1 MRETIAFCLIGFTG
15 SEASAM
21 QALIRLMM
29 RRGQSCSLVRE
40 IAGADMVVANS
51 DDPETMRILWAQPIT
66 ARVLLI
72 GADDGATGWTLLPRP
87 MKLLAVLDTIDSL
100 LSAPPSQ
107 RAELEPVTVSVP
119 AADAGHF
126 EPTRPYSLGDS
137 RHGGLG
143 SPVTGSGFPATQ
155 PFDPRTV
162 HIAPSTR
169 ERMKAVP
176 TPRQDND
183 IDAASIASW
192 RRQQQAR
199 REGPSSAY
207 AESEPGADDDS
218 AVDSGF
224 PEDRPAFAAPP
235 ARAGQPSA
243 SGGPVPPAPLS
254 DFYIG
259 SNDPHVATPPP
270 SAFTAEALVI
280 DAGEMSRR
288 TLQSRLHRHGL
299 RTDAVG
305 SGEEALKQVPRRPYR
320 YVFIDELAG
329 GMAANDIA
337 RALRKLQPTKGPKL
351 SIVLLSSRGGAFDKF
366 RARLAGV
373 DVYLVKPLSDD
384 DFARALDNRRN

>member
-1 MRETIAFCLIGFTG
+1 MRDTIAFCLIGFTG

-40 IAGADMVVANS
+40 IAGADMVVANA
-51 DDPETMRILWAQPIT
+51 DDPETMRILWAQTVT

-100 LSAPPSQ
+100 LSAPPSR
-107 RAELEPVTVSVP
+107 RAELEPTPP
-119 AADAGHF
+119 APVADPAGF

-143 SPVTGSGFPATQ
+143 SPATGSGFPATQ

-169 ERMKAVP
+169 ERIKAVP

-199 REGPSSAY
+199 REGPASAY
-207 AESEPGADDDS
+207 AESEPGDDNDS
-218 AVDSGF
+218 AVDSDF
-224 PEDRPAFAAPP
+224 PEDRRAA
-235 ARAGQPSA
+235 AAT
-243 SGGPVPPAPLS
+243 PAPVS

-259 SNDPHVATPPP
+259 TNDPHVATPPP
-270 SAFTAEALVI
+270 AAFSAEALVI

-288 TLQSRLHRHGL
+288 VLQNHLHRHGL

-305 SGEEALKQVPRRPYR
+305 SGEEALKQMPRRPYR

-366 RARLAGV
+366 RARLAGI
-373 DVYLVKPLSDD
+373 DVYLVKPLMDD
-384 DFARALDNRRN
+384 DFGRALGNRLD

>member
-21 QALIRLMM
+21 QALIRLMV
-29 RRGQSCSLVRE
+29 RRGQSCTLVRE
-40 IAGADMVVANS
+40 IAGADMVVANA
-51 DDPETMRILWAQPIT
+51 DDPETMRILWAQPVT

-100 LSAPPSQ
+100 LSAPPSR
-107 RAELEPVTVSVP
+107 RAELEPVSVSAP
-119 AADAGHF
+119 IADPGGF
-126 EPTRPYSLGDS
+126 EPTRPYTPGDS
-137 RHGGLG
+137 RNGGLD
-143 SPVTGSGFPATQ
+143 SRANGFPATQ

-162 HIAPSTR
+162 QIAPSTLAR
-169 ERMKAVP
+169 VKAVP
-176 TPRQDND
+176 AARQEDG

-192 RRQQQAR
+192 RRAQQAR

-207 AESEPGADDDS
+207 ADSEPDGPP
-218 AVDSGF
+218 DSGLDSEL
-224 PEDRPAFAAPP
+224 PEAVALPTSATPVRPA
-235 ARAGQPSA
+235 ARAA
-243 SGGPVPPAPLS
+243 TGGPVSPAPLS

-259 SNDPHVATPPP
+259 SSDPHVPTPPP
-270 SAFTAEALVI
+270 AAYTAEALVI
-280 DAGEMSRR
+280 DEGEMSRR
-288 TLQSRLHRHGL
+288 TLQNRLHRHGL

-305 SGEEALKQVPRRPYR
+305 TGEEALKQLSRRPYR

-329 GMAANDIA
+329 GMGANDTA
-337 RALRKLQPTKGPKL
+337 RALRKFKPAAGPKL

-373 DVYLVKPLSDD
+373 DVYLVKPLNDD
-384 DFARALDNRRN
+384 DFARVVSARRD